1 VEVRFLDGLE
11 VRVSGSVRSLGGP
24 QARVVFAVLAAEAG
38 TVVTVAR
45 LIDELWADDPPRDAV
60 GTIQTH
66 VATIRRGL
74 GDDRDRLQTR
84 DGGYLLEVRP
94 DELDAD
100 RFAAIVRESDGLRD
114 LDPVAARD
122 RLGAA
127 FALWRGEPLVG
138 LSERSAR
145 LASEARKL
153 SELRLSAVEDFAE
166 LCLEVGDHP
175 AAVAELEPMVARH
188 PFRERALGLHLRG
201 LAGAGRRQEALTRYD
216 GYRRRL
222 VDEFGVDPSPQLQRI
237 HLDLLGAG
245 GGTPPPSDHP
255 DRPSAA
261 HGRSVAPVDLPSFRT
276 RLFGREHD
284 LEAVAGL
291 LDRERLVTITGAGGS
306 GKTRLAVELCRL
318 VQATYPAGVHVVD
331 LAPVRTGELVAATT
345 ARSLGV
351 LHDPRGGAV
360 VEQLVRSIG
369 DARRLVVMDNCEH
382 VIDACADH
390 VHALLD
396 RCPHLSV
403 VATSRVPLAVD
414 GERQWRLDR
423 LALPGDAASSDT
435 ASADA
440 ASLRMLVDR
449 VRAVR
454 PQFTVDDDH
463 RAAMVTICEQLDG
476 LPLAIE
482 LIAARF
488 AHLSPAE
495 VAAQLAVRR
504 AALLRGSHRV
514 PRHRSMDA
522 AIDWSYQ
529 LLEPTEQACLR
540 RLSVFVGGA
549 ELDAV
554 AAVAGSGGDQ
564 WEVLDLLGSLAACSL
579 VVVDEVD
586 GRSRYRLLE
595 TVREFAGRRL
605 REAGEEWAA
614 RLAHRDHYLQRIEAV
629 PWDRGTFSEQV
640 TVTFEPELGN
650 LGAAIRTS
658 LDAGETATAARIAL
672 GCPALVIVGS
682 HWDAYDRWL
691 AGLRGGRPPDPG
703 FAQHLGPEV
712 APALVAGHLWIEGWR
727 FAGTVED
734 VGAIVPV
741 IRASASQLVESD
753 PAWILLQH
761 LSVIA
766 ELWYVATDLEAGIER
781 LLELAGAA
789 RTVGSELLH
798 TVLADTAGDFLL
810 LAGRYEQAIGTLR
823 RCSTPAVI
831 EHYPKPLLT
840 LGVSQHLAGDHDAA
854 VRTMQRNSE
863 VVRRPEAR
871 CLTLLALALAVAGA
885 GDLASARELIR
896 RARDELDGPQW
907 HHPTTV
913 NTILVFMGACAV
925 LEGRT
930 DVAGRLLAA
939 AGPPTQGFGPM
950 TAVHVH
956 YGRAAGLD
964 PGRVEVADAEEA
976 GAAAGDV
983 DPLVGLEAL
992 VDAELL
998 RWARESAP
1006 MAGDGGRVLHDG
1018 LRVAAEQPGTQQ
1030 RGDGTHGSG
1039 DLEPQR

>member
-38 TVVTVAR
+38 TVVAVAR
-45 LIDELWADDPPRDAV
+45 LIDELWSDDPPRDAV

-74 GDDRDRLQTR
+74 GEARDRVQTR
-84 DGGYLLEVRP
+84 DGGYVLEVRP
-94 DELDAD
+94 DELDVH
-100 RFAAIVRESDGLRD
+100 RFAAIVRESDRLRD

-127 FALWRGEPLVG
+127 FVLWRGEPLVG
-138 LSERSAR
+138 LSERSPR

-153 SELRLSAVEDFAE
+153 TELRLSAVEDFAE
-166 LCLEVGDHP
+166 LCLEVGDH
-175 AAVAELEPMVARH
+175 AVAVAELEPMVAGH
-188 PFRERALGLHLRG
+188 PFRERALGLLLRG
-201 LAGAGRRQEALTRYD
+201 LAGAGRRQDALTRYHA
-216 GYRRRL
+216 YRRRL
-222 VDEFGVDPSPQLQRI
+222 VDELGVDPSPQLQRI
-237 HLDLLGAG
+237 HLDLLGAA
-245 GGTPPPSDHP
+245 GGTPPPSDDP

-261 HGRSVAPVDLPSFRT
+261 HGRSVATVDLPSFRT

-284 LEAVAGL
+284 LEALAGL
-291 LDRERLVTITGAGGS
+291 LDRERLVTITGVGGS

-318 VQATYPAGVHVVD
+318 VQPTYPAGVHVVD

-351 LHDPRGGAV
+351 PHDPRGGAV
-360 VEQLVRSIG
+360 VDQLVRSIG
-369 DARRLVVMDNCEH
+369 DTRRLVVMDNCEH

-390 VHALLD
+390 VQALLD

-403 VATSRVPLAVD
+403 VATSRVPLALD
-414 GERQWRLDR
+414 GERRWRLDR
-423 LALPGDAASSDT
+423 LALPGDGTSGDAVSG
-435 ASADA
+435 DA

-454 PQFTVDDDH
+454 PRFTVGDDN

-488 AHLSPAE
+488 AHLSPGE
-495 VAAQLAVRR
+495 VAARLAVRR
-504 AALLRGSHRV
+504 AALLRGSRRV

-529 LLEPTEQACLR
+529 LLDPTEQACLR

-549 ELDAV
+549 DLDAV

-564 WEVLDLLGSLAACSL
+564 WAVLDLLGSLAACSL
-579 VVVDEVD
+579 LVVDEVD
-586 GRSRYRLLE
+586 GGSRYRLLE

-614 RLAHRDHYLQRIEAV
+614 RLAHRDHYLQRLEAI
-629 PWDRGTFSEQV
+629 PWDRRMYSEQV
-640 TVTFEPELGN
+640 TVAFEPELGN

-658 LDAGETATAARIAL
+658 LDAGETAAAARIAL

-691 AGLRGGRPPDPG
+691 TALRGGRPPDPG

-727 FAGTVED
+727 FAGTVDD

-741 IRASASQLVESD
+741 IQASASQLVGSD

-798 TVLADTAGDFLL
+798 AVLVDTAGDFLL
-810 LAGRYEQAIGTLR
+810 LAGRYEEAIGTLR
-823 RCSTPAVI
+823 RCSMPAVI

-863 VVRRPEAR
+863 VVRRPAAR

-885 GDLASARELIR
+885 DDLASARELIR
-896 RARDELDGPQW
+896 RARDELDRPQW

-925 LEGRT
+925 IEGRT
-930 DVAGRLLAA
+930 DVARRLLTA
-939 AGPPTQGFGPM
+939 AGPPAQGFGPT

-956 YGRAAGLD
+956 YGRAAGRTT
-964 PGRVEVADAEEA
+964 GGVEAADAEEA

-983 DPLVGLEAL
+983 DPLVDLEAL

-1006 MAGDGGRVLHDG
+1006 MPGDGGRVLHDG

-1030 RGDGTHGSG
+1030 RGGAPHGSG